1 MRVSPVLYPGPM
13 HRITFF
19 LAGIES
25 FYVSLRDKANAMN
38 KINFSTLRKTAIVA
52 FIAVSFFFTSPLVAQ
67 SGCKVLLPGLAGTY
81 TGECRKGLA
90 DGEGEAIGTDSY
102 RGSFR
107 RGLPEGEGTYTWATG
122 EVYRGQWKKGLREGH
137 GTFTFRIN
145 ERDSV
150 QAGFWKEDHYLG
162 SELIAPYKVSYRLG
176 VTRTSF
182 YSQGGPDKFVSFK
195 FSRSGSSSY
204 SINGLLMQASS
215 GTESVTTAFT
225 GFQNVSFPFEGKVQ
239 FKAPNVL
246 NTVINNY
253 ELRFTINQ
261 PGEWVVT
268 IYY

>member
-1 MRVSPVLYPGPM
+1 MISLFLPG
-13 HRITFF
+13 I
-19 LAGIES
+19 GS
-25 FYVSLRDKANAMN
+25 FYVSLRDKAIIMN
-38 KINFSTLRKTAIVA
+38 KINFSTVRKAVIIA
-52 FIAVSFFFTSPLVAQ
+52 LFAVSPFFTSPLVAQ
-67 SGCKVLLPGLAGTY
+67 SECKVLLPGIAGTY
-81 TGECRKGLA
+81 TGECKKGLA
-90 DGEGEAIGTDSY
+90 DGEGVAIGTDSY

-107 RGLPEGEGTYTWATG
+107 KGLPDGEGTYTWATG
-122 EVYRGQWKKGLREGH
+122 EVYRGQWKKGMREGK
-137 GTFTFRIN
+137 GTFTFRIT

-150 QAGFWKEDHYLG
+150 QEGYWKEDHYLG
-162 SELIAPYKVSYRLG
+162 SELIAPYKVNYRLG

-182 YSQGGPDKFVSFK
+182 FSQGGPDSFVSFK

-204 SINGLLMQASS
+204 SIGGLLMQGSS

-239 FKAPNVL
+239 FKAPNIL

-253 ELRFTINQ
+253 EVRFTINQ

>member
-1 MRVSPVLYPGPM
+1 M
-13 HRITFF
+13 TFVF
-19 LAGIES
+19 PCKIGS
-25 FYVSLRDKANAMN
+25 FYVSLGYKAKFMN
-38 KINFSTLRKTAIVA
+38 RMYSGTVKTAII
-52 FIAVSFFFTSPLVAQ
+52 IAAIALAPLFSSPLAAQ
-67 SGCKVLLPGLAGTY
+67 SDCRVLLPGIAGTY
-81 TGECRKGLA
+81 SGECKKGLA
-90 DGEGEAIGTDSY
+90 DGEGEAIGTDIY

-107 RGLPEGEGTYTWATG
+107 KGLPEGEGTYTWSTG
-122 EVYRGQWKKGLREGH
+122 EVYTGQWKKGRREGK
-137 GTFTFRIN
+137 GTFTFRVN

-150 QAGFWKEDHYLG
+150 QTGYWKEDHYLG
-162 SELIAPYKVSYRLG
+162 TELVAPYKVNYRLG

-182 YSQGGPDKFVSFK
+182 FSQGGPDSFVSFK

-204 SINGLLMQASS
+204 SIDGLLMQGSS

-253 ELRFTINQ
+253 EVRFTINQ